1 MHDKVSYLETVIL
14 DLNYETERQDEW
26 MILDTIA
33 ATAKERPVDNRGFV
47 KGFRCA
53 GYTM

>member
-1 MHDKVSYLETVIL
+1 MDCASGKS
-14 DLNYETERQDEW
+14 NRNRQ
-26 MILDTIA
+26 
-33 ATAKERPVDNRGFV
+33 KEAPVDNRGFV